1 MLENLAKSTARFF
14 VSQNIVKSE
23 YEEIYA
29 YGMEIL
35 LSTVINGII
44 VLFIAIL
51 SNTVLPSLL
60 FFTAFILMRR
70 SAGGYH
76 AKTHIGCMMI
86 LVAVHLMFI
95 VLFHIIPE
103 SVIPV
108 LTYFAI
114 AYACISVYLFA
125 PIEHPNKPLSSGDR
139 RKLRVKS
146 LIYILSI
153 SVVDLLMIFCAHYDV
168 SLCLSYGII
177 VSTTGMLAEII
188 SLRLENINEE
198 T

>member
-23 YEEIYA
+23 YEDIYA

-35 LSTVINGII
+35 LSTVINGVI

-51 SNTVLPSLL
+51 SDTVLPSLL

-86 LVAVHLMFI
+86 LIAVHLMFM
-95 VLFHIIPE
+95 VLINVIPDSIIPIL
-103 SVIPV
+103 S
-108 LTYFAI
+108 YFSI
-114 AYACISVYLFA
+114 AYSCISVYLFA
-125 PIEHPNKPLSSGDR
+125 PVEHPNKPLSSDDR

-153 SVVDLLMIFCAHYDV
+153 SVVDLFMIFCAYYDM
-168 SLCLSYGII
+168 SLCLSCGII

>member
-23 YEEIYA
+23 YEDIYA
-29 YGMEIL
+29 HGMEIL

-60 FFTAFILMRR
+60 DFTAFILMRR

-86 LVAVHLMFI
+86 LVAVHLMFD
-95 VLFHIIPE
+95 VYSAFLYYSRKCDTGII
-103 SVIPV
+103 
-108 LTYFAI
+108 
-114 AYACISVYLFA
+114 
-125 PIEHPNKPLSSGDR
+125 
-139 RKLRVKS
+139 
-146 LIYILSI
+146 
-153 SVVDLLMIFCAHYDV
+153 IFCH
-168 SLCLSYGII
+168 SL
-177 VSTTGMLAEII
+177 
-188 SLRLENINEE
+188 
-198 T
+198 

>member
-1 MLENLAKSTARFF
+1 
-14 VSQNIVKSE
+14 
-23 YEEIYA
+23 
-29 YGMEIL
+29 MEIL
-35 LSTVINGII
+35 LSTVINGIV

-51 SNTVLPSLL
+51 SNTVLPSLF

-76 AKTHIGCMMI
+76 ARTHMGCMMI
-86 LVAVHLMFI
+86 LVAVHLMFM
-95 VLFHIIPE
+95 VLINVIPDSIIPIL
-103 SVIPV
+103 S
-108 LTYFAI
+108 YFSI
-114 AYACISVYLFA
+114 AYSCISVYLFA
-125 PIEHPNKPLSSGDR
+125 PVEHPNKPLSSDDR
-139 RKLRVKS
+139 RKLRMKS
-146 LIYILSI
+146 LVYILSI
-153 SVVDLLMIFCAHYDV
+153 SVVDLLMIFCAHYEV

>member
-29 YGMEIL
+29 YGMEII
-35 LSTVINGII
+35 LSTVFNGLI
-44 VLFIAIL
+44 VLIIAIL
-51 SNTVLPSLL
+51 SDTVLLSLL

-76 AKTHIGCMMI
+76 AKTHIGCTMI
-86 LVAVHLMFI
+86 LIAVHLMFI
-95 VLFHIIPE
+95 VLIHVIPD
-103 SVIPV
+103 SVIPI
-108 LTYFAI
+108 LSYFSI
-114 AYACISVYLFA
+114 AYSCISVYLFA
-125 PIEHPNKPLSSGDR
+125 PAEHPNKPLSSGDR
-139 RKLRVKS
+139 RKLRLKS

-153 SVVDLLMIFCAHYDV
+153 SVVDLFMIFCAHYDM
-168 SLCLSYGII
+168 SLCLSCGII

-188 SLRLENINEE
+188 SLKSENTNEE

>member
-23 YEEIYA
+23 YEDIYA

-35 LSTVINGII
+35 LSTVINGVI

-51 SNTVLPSLL
+51 SDTVLPSLL

-86 LVAVHLMFI
+86 LIAVHLMFM
-95 VLFHIIPE
+95 VLINVIPDSIIPIL
-103 SVIPV
+103 S
-108 LTYFAI
+108 YFSI
-114 AYACISVYLFA
+114 AYSCISVYLFA

-153 SVVDLLMIFCAHYDV
+153 SVVDLLMIFCVHYDV
-168 SLCLSYGII
+168 SLCLSCGII

-188 SLRLENINEE
+188 SLKSENTNEE

>member
-23 YEEIYA
+23 YEDIYA

-35 LSTVINGII
+35 LSTVINGVI

-51 SNTVLPSLL
+51 SDTVLLSLL

-86 LVAVHLMFI
+86 LIAVHLMFM
-95 VLFHIIPE
+95 VLINVIPDSIIPIL
-103 SVIPV
+103 S
-108 LTYFAI
+108 YFSI
-114 AYACISVYLFA
+114 AYSCISVYLFA
-125 PIEHPNKPLSSGDR
+125 PVEHPNKPLSSDDR

-153 SVVDLLMIFCAHYDV
+153 SVVDLFMIFCAYYDM
-168 SLCLSYGII
+168 SLCLSCGII

>member
-23 YEEIYA
+23 YEDIYA

-35 LSTVINGII
+35 LSTVINGVI

-51 SNTVLPSLL
+51 SDTVLPSLL

-86 LVAVHLMFI
+86 LIAVHLMFM
-95 VLFHIIPE
+95 VLINVIPDSIIPIL
-103 SVIPV
+103 S
-108 LTYFAI
+108 YFSI
-114 AYACISVYLFA
+114 AYSCISVYLFA
-125 PIEHPNKPLSSGDR
+125 PVEHPNKPLSSDDR

-153 SVVDLLMIFCAHYDV
+153 SVVDLFMIFCAYYDM
-168 SLCLSYGII
+168 SLCLSCGII

-188 SLRLENINEE
+188 SLRLEDINEE

>member
-29 YGMEIL
+29 YGMEII
-35 LSTVINGII
+35 LSTVFNGLI
-44 VLFIAIL
+44 VLIIAIL
-51 SNTVLPSLL
+51 SDTVLLSLL

-86 LVAVHLMFI
+86 LIAVHLMFM
-95 VLFHIIPE
+95 VLINVIPDSIIPIL
-103 SVIPV
+103 S
-108 LTYFAI
+108 YFSI
-114 AYACISVYLFA
+114 AYSCISVYLFA
-125 PIEHPNKPLSSGDR
+125 PVEHPNKPLSSDDR

-153 SVVDLLMIFCAHYDV
+153 SVVDLFMIFCAYYDM
-168 SLCLSYGII
+168 SLCLSCGII

>member
-23 YEEIYA
+23 YEDIYA

-35 LSTVINGII
+35 LSTVINGVI

-51 SNTVLPSLL
+51 SDTVLPSLL

-86 LVAVHLMFI
+86 LIAVHLMFM
-95 VLFHIIPE
+95 VLINVIPDSIIPIL
-103 SVIPV
+103 S
-108 LTYFAI
+108 YFSI
-114 AYACISVYLFA
+114 AYSCISVYLFA
-125 PIEHPNKPLSSGDR
+125 PVEHPNKPLSSDDR

-153 SVVDLLMIFCAHYDV
+153 SVVDLFMIFCAYYDM
-168 SLCLSYGII
+168 SLCLSCGII
-177 VSTTGMLAEII
+177 ISTTGMLAEII

>member
-1 MLENLAKSTARFF
+1 MLENLAKSTACFF

-29 YGMEIL
+29 YGVEIL
-35 LSTVINGII
+35 LSTVINGIV

-51 SNTVLPSLL
+51 SNTVLPSLF

-76 AKTHIGCMMI
+76 ARTHMGCMMI
-86 LVAVHLMFI
+86 LVAVHLMFM
-95 VLFHIIPE
+95 VLINVIPDSIIPIL
-103 SVIPV
+103 S
-108 LTYFAI
+108 YFSI
-114 AYACISVYLFA
+114 AYSCISVYLFA
-125 PIEHPNKPLSSGDR
+125 PVEHPNKPLSSDDR
-139 RKLRVKS
+139 RKLRMKS
-146 LIYILSI
+146 LVYILSI
-153 SVVDLLMIFCAHYDV
+153 SVVDLLMIFCAHYEV

>member
-29 YGMEIL
+29 YGMEII
-35 LSTVINGII
+35 LSTVFNGVI

-51 SNTVLPSLL
+51 SDTVLPSLL

-86 LVAVHLMFI
+86 LIAVHLMFM
-95 VLFHIIPE
+95 VLINVIPDSIIPIL
-103 SVIPV
+103 S
-108 LTYFAI
+108 YFSI
-114 AYACISVYLFA
+114 AYSCISVYLFA
-125 PIEHPNKPLSSGDR
+125 PVEHPNKPLSSDDR
-139 RKLRVKS
+139 RKLRMKS
-146 LIYILSI
+146 LVYILSI
-153 SVVDLLMIFCAHYDV
+153 SVVDLLMIFCAHYEV

-188 SLRLENINEE
+188 SLRLENTNEK

>member
-29 YGMEIL
+29 YGMEII
-35 LSTVINGII
+35 LSTVFNGLI
-44 VLFIAIL
+44 VLIIAIL
-51 SNTVLPSLL
+51 SDTVLLSLL

-86 LVAVHLMFI
+86 LIAVHLMFM
-95 VLFHIIPE
+95 VLINVIPDSIIPIL
-103 SVIPV
+103 S
-108 LTYFAI
+108 YFSI
-114 AYACISVYLFA
+114 AYSCISVYLFA
-125 PIEHPNKPLSSGDR
+125 PVEHPNKPVSSDDR
-139 RKLRVKS
+139 RKLRMKS
-146 LIYILSI
+146 LVYILSI
-153 SVVDLLMIFCAHYDV
+153 SVVDLLMIFCAHYEV

-188 SLRLENINEE
+188 SLRLENTNEK

>member
-29 YGMEIL
+29 YGMEII
-35 LSTVINGII
+35 LSTVFNGLI
-44 VLFIAIL
+44 VLIIAIL
-51 SNTVLPSLL
+51 SDTVLLSLL

-95 VLFHIIPE
+95 VLINVIPDSIIPIL
-103 SVIPV
+103 S
-108 LTYFAI
+108 YFSI
-114 AYACISVYLFA
+114 AYSCISVYLFA
-125 PIEHPNKPLSSGDR
+125 PVEHPNKPLSGDDR

-153 SVVDLLMIFCAHYDV
+153 SVVDLLMIFCAHYEV

-177 VSTTGMLAEII
+177 VSTTGMRAEII
-188 SLRLENINEE
+188 SLRLENTNEK

>member
-29 YGMEIL
+29 YGMEII
-35 LSTVINGII
+35 LSTVFNGLI
-44 VLFIAIL
+44 VLIIAIL
-51 SNTVLPSLL
+51 SDTVLLSLL

-86 LVAVHLMFI
+86 LIAVHLMFM
-95 VLFHIIPE
+95 VLINVIPDSIIPIL
-103 SVIPV
+103 S
-108 LTYFAI
+108 YFSI
-114 AYACISVYLFA
+114 AYSCISVYLFA
-125 PIEHPNKPLSSGDR
+125 PVEHPNKPLSSDDR
-139 RKLRVKS
+139 RKLRMKS
-146 LIYILSI
+146 LVYILSI
-153 SVVDLLMIFCAHYDV
+153 SVVDLLMIFCAHYEV

-188 SLRLENINEE
+188 SLRLENTNEK

>member
-29 YGMEIL
+29 YGMEII
-35 LSTVINGII
+35 LSTVFNGLI
-44 VLFIAIL
+44 VLIIAIL
-51 SNTVLPSLL
+51 SDTVLLSLL

-95 VLFHIIPE
+95 VLINVIPDSIIPIL
-103 SVIPV
+103 S
-108 LTYFAI
+108 YFSI
-114 AYACISVYLFA
+114 AYSCISVYLFA
-125 PIEHPNKPLSSGDR
+125 PVEHPNKPLSGDDR

-153 SVVDLLMIFCAHYDV
+153 SVVDLFMIFCAYYDM
-168 SLCLSYGII
+168 SLCLSCGII

-188 SLRLENINEE
+188 SLRLENTNEE